1 MAGNRSRKPRPP
13 LDAERLNELML
24 AYVARFATS
33 RAKLKTYLARKLR
46 ERGWAGPG
54 EPPTD
59 ELVAKAVSNG
69 FVDDAAFALGKA
81 RSLTQ
86 RGYGS
91 RRVRQALFAAGI
103 EDEDSAAARDHAAEG
118 AVEAALRFA
127 RRRQLGPFAATLAD
141 PHLREKQL
149 AAMLRAGHR
158 LRLSKAILNLRPGA
172 EIDAQALGE

>member
-1 MAGNRSRKPRPP
+1 MAGGRPRKPSPP

-33 RAKLKTYLARKLR
+33 RAKLKTYMTRKLR
-46 ERGWAGPG
+46 ERGWTGPG

-59 ELVAKAVSNG
+59 ELVAKAARAG

-103 EDEDSAAARDHAAEG
+103 EDEDSAAARDHASEG

-127 RRRQLGPFAATLAD
+127 RRRRLGPFAATLAD
-141 PHLREKQL
+141 PHQSEKQL
-149 AAMLRAGHR
+149 TAMLRAGHA
-158 LRLSKAILNLRPGA
+158 LRLSKAILKLCPGSD
-172 EIDAQALGE
+172 IDIQALEE